1 MQSRLEV
8 NRTVRDLIWRLERKR
23 EFTNQFETVQQF
35 LEWSLQEAL
44 DAYERCSNQRLRRFD
59 SH

>member
-8 NRTVRDLIWRLERKR
+8 NRTIRDLIWRLERKR
-23 EFTNQFETVQQF
+23 EFSNQFQTVQQF

-44 DAYERCSNQRLRRFD
+44 DAYERRPNQHLKSFERQ
-59 SH
+59 

>member
-8 NRTVRDLIWRLERKR
+8 NRTVRALIWRLERKR
-23 EFTNQFETVQQF
+23 EFTNQFATVQQF

-44 DAYERCSNQRLRRFD
+44 DAYERRPNERLWRFE

>member
-1 MQSRLEV
+1 MHSRVEV

-23 EFTNQFETVQQF
+23 EFTNQFESVQEF

-44 DAYERCSNQRLRRFD
+44 DAYERRPNQHLICFERQ
-59 SH
+59 

>member
-1 MQSRLEV
+1 MHSRVEV
-8 NRTVRDLIWRLERKR
+8 NRAVRDLIWRLERKR

-44 DAYERCSNQRLRRFD
+44 DAYERRSKQRLRRFD

>member
-1 MQSRLEV
+1 MHSRVEV

-23 EFTNQFETVQQF
+23 EFTNQFESVQEF

-44 DAYERCSNQRLRRFD
+44 DAYERRPNQHLKCFERQ
-59 SH
+59 